1 MTAIDT
7 DGFNAFE
14 AAAWERQAAT
24 YESFLG
30 RITARL
36 VVALLDAAA
45 VGPGTR
51 LLDIGTGPGHMAAQA
66 AERGAAPVGVDVS
79 EAMLAGARAAYPTLE
94 FRHGDAE
101 QLPFPDAS
109 FDAVVGGFVLL
120 HIGRPERA
128 ARELGRVLA
137 RGGRAS
143 LTVWDL
149 PERNRM
155 QGIMLDAIADAG
167 ATAPDLPVGP
177 PMFRFAEDA
186 EFVALLEAHLV
197 EVVVE
202 TESFTETIENADE
215 LWYGLLGGSVR
226 LPPLVTMQT
235 EAVQAEIRER
245 FDALLENHR
254 SGGVFEVPVSVK
266 LASGRKER

>member
-197 EVVVE
+197 ERRCRDGVVHR
-202 TESFTETIENADE
+202 DD
-215 LWYGLLGGSVR
+215 
-226 LPPLVTMQT
+226 
-235 EAVQAEIRER
+235 RER
-245 FDALLENHR
+245 RRALVR
-254 SGGVFEVPVSVK
+254 I
-266 LASGRKER
+266 AGRKRPPPASRDHADGSRST